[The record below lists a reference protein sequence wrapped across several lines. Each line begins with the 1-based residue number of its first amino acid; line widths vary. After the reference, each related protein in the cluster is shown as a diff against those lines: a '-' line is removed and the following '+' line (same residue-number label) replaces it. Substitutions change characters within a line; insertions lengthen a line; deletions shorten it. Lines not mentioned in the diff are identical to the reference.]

1 MISSILTIIKEIG
14 LIRVNLNQTE
24 YAYIPKKSCWV
35 TPANQIVLSP
45 DKLEALR
52 QLAVDAGHTD
62 VDFAKPPS
70 EMDRY
75 IKMLE
80 EDKEKSEPTKKV
92 VKNTRLKSSSAVSLM
107 DLLNEGENSGL

>member
-1 MISSILTIIKEIG
+1 

-24 YAYIPKKSCWV
+24 YAYIPRKSCWV

-45 DKLEALR
+45 KKLEVLR

-70 EMDRY
+70 DMDRY

-80 EDKEKSEPTKKV
+80 TEKEKSEPKKKV
-92 VKNTRLKSSSAVSLM
+92 VKNPRLKSSSAVSLTAM
-107 DLLNEGENSGL
+107 LKKKE